1 MHIIFV
7 NIKLLDKGIN
17 FVLLLIKIQ
26 KIMKTIAVLITM
38 HFDNSKG
45 NFEELRQ
52 KEMLHV
58 TSWKESNILDSFFIK
73 SDKDGAMIIFKDI
86 EMEEVVKKIEVLPF
100 FPFMEE
106 VKYLNLDKV
115 F

>member
-1 MHIIFV
+1 MNRISV
-7 NIKLLDKGIN
+7 
-17 FVLLLIKIQ
+17 
-26 KIMKTIAVLITM
+26 MITM

-52 KEMLHV
+52 KEMAHV
-58 TSWKESNILDSFFIK
+58 MSWKENNILDSFFIK

-86 EMEEVVKKIEVLPF
+86 QMQDVVNKVEALPF
-100 FPFMEE
+100 FPYMQE
-106 VKYLNLDKV
+106 VKYLSFDKI